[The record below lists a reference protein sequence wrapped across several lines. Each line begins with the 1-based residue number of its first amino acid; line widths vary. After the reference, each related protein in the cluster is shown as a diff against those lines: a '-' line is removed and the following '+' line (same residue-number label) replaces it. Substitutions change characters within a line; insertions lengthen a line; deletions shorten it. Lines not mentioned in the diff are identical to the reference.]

1 MSHILLLIDKVFHSL
16 IRSKHSEWI
25 ASEEKKKKHW
35 LKNQAKLEVIEI
47 RIFPYSSA
55 HNGTQHIV
63 SMQ

>member
-25 ASEEKKKKHW
+25 ASEKKKKHG